1 MRPSKNLTTVI
12 VLTLGL
18 SVGTFWGCSGGSSE
32 DSGGGA
38 SPKGKSKGGGTP
50 AGMQP
55 GGDQGSGEA
64 AAVPVEVSA
73 VSRRSISSF
82 LETNGTLEAEN
93 EVDIVARVAG
103 RLLELATE
111 EGQIVKKGQLLAKI
125 NPRETESQVEV
136 ARVAL
141 AEATRAYERAKQ
153 AHESEII
160 SLEVF
165 DQALARMESAKAQLD
180 NAQINLDYTDIA
192 APFDGI
198 IIERVIKHADNV
210 TPNQKLFRISDFDP
224 LLCPIQVPEKELSR
238 LKIGQPARIAVEAWP
253 EDPFPA
259 RVLRISP
266 VVDATT
272 GTIKVTLEV
281 SARGK
286 LRPGMFASV
295 FLEMDTHS
303 NALVIPKTAL
313 SFESFGDTVYIANE
327 GIAERRDLTVGFE
340 EEEFVEVLEGL
351 ADGERVIVIGQDGL
365 SDGTPVQILAGPG
378 AGEGKPEHVP
388 QKTADGG
395 PPAAEGP
402 GPGMGGGM
410 GPGGRRGR
418 MDFSKMTPEQLEQVK
433 ERMRGRGMS
442 EEQIESIIRR
452 RIEESKKQ

>member
-1 MRPSKNLTTVI
+1 MSTSKLSTAVVILVAGLTAGTLGGCGGGTADNAHGGAPSK
-12 VLTLGL
+12 
-18 SVGTFWGCSGGSSE
+18 
-32 DSGGGA
+32 A
-38 SPKGKSKGGGTP
+38 KSKGSRPSG
-50 AGMQP
+50 GMQQ
-55 GGDQGSGEA
+55 GGGQGSSDA
-64 AAVPVEVSA
+64 AAVPVEVRT

-103 RLLELATE
+103 PILELATE
-111 EGQIVKKGQLLAKI
+111 EGRTVKKGQLLAKI
-125 NPRETESQVEV
+125 DPRETKAQVEV

-141 AEATRAYERAKQ
+141 AEATRAHERAKQ
-153 AHESEII
+153 ARESEII
-160 SLEVF
+160 SIEVY
-165 DQALARMESAKAQLD
+165 DQALAKMESAQAQLD
-180 NAQINLDYTDIA
+180 NAQINLDYTDVT
-192 APFDGI
+192 APFNGI
-198 IIERVIKHADNV
+198 IIERVIKLADNV

-295 FLEMDTHS
+295 YLEMDTHT

-313 SFESFGDTVYIANE
+313 SFESFGDTVYVAKE
-327 GIAERRDLTVGFE
+327 GVAERRDLEVGFE
-340 EEEFVEVLEGL
+340 EEDFVEVLQGL
-351 ADGERVIVIGQDGL
+351 NDGERVIVVGQDGL

-378 AGEGKPEHVP
+378 AGEGKPAHVP
-388 QKTADGG
+388 QRTADGG
-395 PPAAEGP
+395 QSPGGP

-410 GPGGRRGR
+410 GPGGGRGR

-433 ERMRGRGMS
+433 KRMRDRGMS

-452 RIEESKKQ
+452 RLEESKKQ

>member
-1 MRPSKNLTTVI
+1 
-12 VLTLGL
+12 
-18 SVGTFWGCSGGSSE
+18 
-32 DSGGGA
+32 
-38 SPKGKSKGGGTP
+38 
-50 AGMQP
+50 
-55 GGDQGSGEA
+55 
-64 AAVPVEVSA
+64 
-73 VSRRSISSF
+73 

-103 RLLELATE
+103 PILELATE
-111 EGQIVKKGQLLAKI
+111 EGKIVKKGQLLAKI
-125 NPRETESQVEV
+125 DPREAKAQVEV

-141 AEATRAYERAKQ
+141 AEATRAHERAKQ
-153 AHESEII
+153 ARESEII
-160 SLEVF
+160 SLEVY
-165 DQALARMESAKAQLD
+165 DQALARMETAQAQLD
-180 NAQINLDYTDIA
+180 NAQINLDYTEVT
-192 APFDGI
+192 APFNGI
-198 IIERVIKHADNV
+198 IIERVIKLADNV

-295 FLEMDTHS
+295 YLEMDTHA

-313 SFESFGDTVYIANE
+313 SFESFGDTVYVAKE
-327 GIAERRDLTVGFE
+327 GVAERRDLQIGFE
-340 EEEFVEVLEGL
+340 EEAFVEVLEGL
-351 ADGERVIVIGQDGL
+351 NDGDRVIVVGQDGL

-378 AGEGKPEHVP
+378 AGEGKPAHAS
-388 QKTADGG
+388 QRTADGG
-395 PPAAEGP
+395 QAPSGP

-410 GPGGRRGR
+410 GPGGGRGR

-433 ERMRGRGMS
+433 ERMRSRGMS

-452 RIEESKKQ
+452 RLEESKKQ

>member
-1 MRPSKNLTTVI
+1 MNTSKLSLAFVI
-12 VLTLGL
+12 LMAGLLVSTLG
-18 SVGTFWGCSGGSSE
+18 GCGGGSAE
-32 DSGGGA
+32 DSHGGA
-38 SPKGKSKGGGTP
+38 PPQGKSKGGGPP

-55 GGDQGSGEA
+55 GNSQGPSDA
-64 AAVPVEVSA
+64 AAVPVEVTE

-82 LETNGTLEAEN
+82 METNGTLEAEN

-103 RLLELATE
+103 PILELATE
-111 EGQIVKKGQLLAKI
+111 EGRIVKKGQLLAKI
-125 NPRETESQVEV
+125 DPREAKAQVEV

-141 AEATRAYERAKQ
+141 AEATRAHERAKQ
-153 AHESEII
+153 ARESEII
-160 SLEVF
+160 SVEVY
-165 DQALARMESAKAQLD
+165 DQALGRMESAQAQLN
-180 NAQINLDYTDIA
+180 NAQISLDYTDVT

-198 IIERVIKHADNV
+198 IIERAIKLADNV

-295 FLEMDTHS
+295 YLEMDTHD
-303 NALVIPKTAL
+303 NALVIPKSAL
-313 SFESFGDTVYIANE
+313 SFESFGDTVYVAKE
-327 GIAERRDLTVGFE
+327 GVAQRRDLEVGFE
-340 EEEFVEVLEGL
+340 EEDFVEVLQGL
-351 ADGERVIVIGQDGL
+351 DDGERVIVVGQDGL

-378 AGEGKPEHVP
+378 AGEGKPAQAP
-388 QKTADGG
+388 QRTADGG
-395 PPAAEGP
+395 QSPAGP
-402 GPGMGGGM
+402 GPGMDGGM
-410 GPGGRRGR
+410 GPGGGRGR
-418 MDFSKMTPEQLEQVK
+418 MDFSQMTPEQLERVK
-433 ERMRGRGMS
+433 KRMRDRGMS
-442 EEQIESIIRR
+442 EEQIEAIIRR
-452 RIEESKKQ
+452 RLEESKKQ